1 MKRRTSALYDWTHQ
15 RRTKEDVCRN
25 IIGESGLS
33 VIEKE
38 RNGVDGFNKA
48 NSTIKSQI
56 PLSRLERARGWFG
69 GSHRPL
75 RHTREGRHPR
85 NALMNN
91 AVLYRKTKHTSNMK
105 ALKTNRFDVEENSW
119 NFDIME
125 NITSL
130 LEMIPV
136 EDRDIDVPKILYDG
150 LLRFVSL
157 SFVPL
162 SLSSVTAGMWLL
174 VAKWIWPSNT
184 YPVATSVG

>member
-1 MKRRTSALYDWTHQ
+1 
-15 RRTKEDVCRN
+15 
-25 IIGESGLS
+25 
-33 VIEKE
+33 
-38 RNGVDGFNKA
+38 
-48 NSTIKSQI
+48 
-56 PLSRLERARGWFG
+56 
-69 GSHRPL
+69 
-75 RHTREGRHPR
+75 
-85 NALMNN
+85 
-91 AVLYRKTKHTSNMK
+91 MK

-157 SFVPL
+157 SFVSL

-174 VAKWIWPSNT
+174 VAKWIWLSNT

>member
-1 MKRRTSALYDWTHQ
+1 
-15 RRTKEDVCRN
+15 
-25 IIGESGLS
+25 
-33 VIEKE
+33 
-38 RNGVDGFNKA
+38 
-48 NSTIKSQI
+48 
-56 PLSRLERARGWFG
+56 
-69 GSHRPL
+69 
-75 RHTREGRHPR
+75 
-85 NALMNN
+85 
-91 AVLYRKTKHTSNMK
+91 MK

-130 LEMIPV
+130 LELIPV

-174 VAKWIWPSNT
+174 AAKWIWPSNT

>member
-1 MKRRTSALYDWTHQ
+1 
-15 RRTKEDVCRN
+15 
-25 IIGESGLS
+25 
-33 VIEKE
+33 
-38 RNGVDGFNKA
+38 
-48 NSTIKSQI
+48 
-56 PLSRLERARGWFG
+56 
-69 GSHRPL
+69 
-75 RHTREGRHPR
+75 
-85 NALMNN
+85 MNN

-136 EDRDIDVPKILYDG
+136 EDRDIDVPQILYDG

-157 SFVPL
+157 SFVSL
-162 SLSSVTAGMWLL
+162 SPSSVTAGMWLL

-184 YPVATSVG
+184 YPVATNVG